1 MDFLWLSST
10 CDFIILIGALVLAF
24 DRIIKPIL
32 FLKKR
37 TNTSFEEKIT
47 DTLKKFLPD
56 IMRNYFEE
64 AKQQIIKDTT
74 DKVMSKIKDEL
85 TQVELLEQQYNILVL
100 TAKDVLREKIMKIY
114 NDFRR
119 ERKIPLSKKEQ
130 LEQYYVDYKK
140 LNGNSYIDK
149 YYNRIQR
156 WEVIEDDEDE
166 EEDR

>member
-85 TQVELLEQQYNILVL
+85 TQVELLE
-100 TAKDVLREKIMKIY
+100 
-114 NDFRR
+114 
-119 ERKIPLSKKEQ
+119 
-130 LEQYYVDYKK
+130 
-140 LNGNSYIDK
+140 
-149 YYNRIQR
+149 
-156 WEVIEDDEDE
+156 
-166 EEDR
+166 